1 MTMISD
7 KIRIPGTTYYV
18 VLKDKSLI
26 LSLRGRIVER
36 GRVSE
41 SETEIYKT
49 LGRLLTKN
57 QVYIA
62 KPTLKEI
69 AKKLLSSYRIVVEEK
84 KPEETV
90 TARELALRSKM
101 RRTAKKAVVVNGP
114 KELIKTELSK
124 LLQNEET
131 ITQLLSSY
139 ENAYAELNVNLPNDE
154 KLSIIF
160 TNWNKLLEV
169 VDTAKIILLLDI
181 DDIGSKTTELFD
193 AIKGFR
199 EKTNS
204 PFVLIVHRDESK
216 ERVTS
221 LEELRQMCDSS
232 NTVYYENIH
241 ITDIFN
247 DLKRLLDATEEQIT
261 EVVND
266 LNDRYLGKLIEE
278 QRLEEEKRKAEEA
291 AALEEAAKEEQQLS
305 EKEVEV
311 KEEKKK
317 KKGFLSKLFGKG
329 D

>member
-1 MTMISD
+1 MNMISD
-7 KIRIPGTTYYV
+7 EIRIPGTTYYA

-26 LSLRGRIVER
+26 LSLRGRIVESA
-36 GRVSE
+36 RVSE

-49 LGRLLTKN
+49 LERLLTKN

-114 KELIKTELSK
+114 RELIKGELSE
-124 LLQNEET
+124 LLQNEAAV
-131 ITQLLSSY
+131 TQLLSSY
-139 ENAYAELNVNLPNDE
+139 ENAYAELNVSLPNDE
-154 KLSIIF
+154 KLPVVF

-181 DDIGSKTTELFD
+181 DDTGSKTTELFD

-199 EKTNS
+199 EKTNC
-204 PFVLIVHRDESK
+204 PFVLIIHRDESK
-216 ERVTS
+216 ERTLS
-221 LEELRQMCDSS
+221 LEEIKQMCDSS
-232 NTVYYENIH
+232 TTVYYENIH
-241 ITDIFN
+241 ITDILE
-247 DLKRLLDATEEQIT
+247 DLKKLLDTPEEQVT
-261 EVVND
+261 EIVNE
-266 LNDRYLGKLIEE
+266 LNDKYLGTLIEE

-291 AALEEAAKEEQQLS
+291 AALEEVTEEKQPPE
-305 EKEVEV
+305 EKVEV
-311 KEEKKK
+311 KEEKK
-317 KKGFLSKLFGKG
+317 KKGFLSKLFGKK